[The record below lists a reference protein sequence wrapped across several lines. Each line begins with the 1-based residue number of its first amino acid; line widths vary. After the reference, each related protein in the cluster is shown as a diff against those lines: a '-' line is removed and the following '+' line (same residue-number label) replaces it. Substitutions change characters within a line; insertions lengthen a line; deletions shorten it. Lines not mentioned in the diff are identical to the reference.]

1 MSDLFRREAVQH
13 ATRRLEGT
21 VVLATPVSIKTLGLF
36 LAAVLFATAG
46 FAAQATYARKAT
58 VIGYLVPDQGMIRA
72 TSQTPGTLQSILVRE
87 GDVVKGGDRI
97 AVLGLST
104 ETTAGNVGEV
114 VSQGLKA
121 EAQAARS
128 KAESRLAQR
137 EVERDQSKIRL
148 SKGEAE
154 LKQVMMQVNLQEQRL
169 QLARS
174 EVERGEEIAKKGY
187 LARREVEARRGV
199 ALTAEQELAGHR
211 RQQAAI
217 ERDIADIRARLASI
231 PLEIDSA
238 RSEAESAEAVLQQR
252 RAETEARRLQFVI
265 APVGGRI
272 AALPVTTGQTV
283 IAGANRRGHRPRGRQ
298 ARGRAA
304 GAVARHRL
312 RATRAGG
319 GDQPAGFPLPALRHS
334 SRHGAHGV
342 EHRPWHRTKS
352 AFRGSTFRSRLPH
365 PRGLVARGDAGL
377 RRDLSP
383 AAGNAGLGARSCST
397 AARYSNGCS
406 IPSMRWGGGHERL
419 RRTSISAAAGCRSSR
434 PPKRR
439 NAGSPAWR

>member
-72 TSQTPGTLQSILVRE
+72 TSRTPGTLQSILVRE

-272 AALPVTTGQTV
+272 AALPVTTGQPL
-283 IAGANRRGHRPRGRQ
+283 IAGGTVAVIIPEGGKLEAELLAPSRSIGFVQPGQEVALSLQ
-298 ARGRAA
+298 A
-304 GAVARHRL
+304 
-312 RATRAGG
+312 
-319 GDQPAGFPLPALRHS
+319 FPYQRFGTVPGTVRTVS
-334 SRHGAHGV
+334 STVLGPSEVNFQGLNIQEPV
-342 EHRPWHRTKS
+342 
-352 AFRGSTFRSRLPH
+352 FRIRVSLSREAIEAY
-365 PRGLVARGDAGL
+365 GQ
-377 RRDLSP
+377 
-383 AAGNAGLGARSCST
+383 
-397 AARYSNGCS
+397 S
-406 IPSMRWGGGHERL
+406 IPMQPGMLVTAQIVFDRRSLLRWLCDPIYAVGQR
-419 RRTSISAAAGCRSSR
+419 A
-434 PPKRR
+434 
-439 NAGSPAWR
+439 